1 MAMETIMLQFEKHAA
16 ADENVR
22 KKITYPEEGYYKLVS
37 MCECHEY
44 ALDYRTWQWRF

>member
-1 MAMETIMLQFEKHAA
+1 MLQFEKHAA